1 MIWDY
6 EMTCPTSW
14 QEEEMLTIIGK
25 HYSDRMPETYMGRP
39 LAPSD
44 VVELYDSETRRYY
57 YVDTQGFISVR
68 FSPFLAKQ
76 TDIVS
81 ND

>member
-1 MIWDY
+1 
-6 EMTCPTSW
+6 
-14 QEEEMLTIIGK
+14 MLRYIGK
-25 HYSDRMPETYMGRP
+25 HYSDRMPEDYMGRP

-68 FSPFLAKQ
+68 FSPYLAKQ
-76 TDIVS
+76 TDTKP
-81 ND
+81 NE